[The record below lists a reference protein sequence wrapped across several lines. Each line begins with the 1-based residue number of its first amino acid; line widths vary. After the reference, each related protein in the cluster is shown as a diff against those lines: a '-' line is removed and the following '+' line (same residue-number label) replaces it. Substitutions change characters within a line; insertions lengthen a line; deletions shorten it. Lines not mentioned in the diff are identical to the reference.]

1 MSEIFDE
8 VQEEVRREQLKRL
21 WERYSI
27 LIVAVAV
34 LIVGGVG
41 GWRGYLY
48 WEAKQAQAAGA
59 QFEAAAALAEQ
70 KKSAEAEAA
79 FLKIAGEAPQG
90 YRTLAKFRAAAELA
104 TRDAPGAIKLYDQI
118 VADRNAGA
126 TEQDLAAL
134 RAGALLVDTAPYAE
148 LKTRLEPL
156 TGLTRTYRHSAR
168 ELLAVSAWRNND
180 MTAARQWIDTIST
193 DALSPQSLRSRM
205 EALQA
210 LLPPA
215 AKG

>member
-8 VQEEVRREQLKRL
+8 VQEEVRREQLKKL
-21 WERYSI
+21 WERYAT
-27 LIVAVAV
+27 LIVTVAF

-48 WEAKQAQAAGA
+48 WEGKRAQEAGA

-79 FLKIAGEAPQG
+79 FLKIANEAPPG

-104 TRDAPGAIKLYDQI
+104 TRDVPGAVKLYDEI
-118 VADRNAGA
+118 AVDRNAGA
-126 TEQDLAAL
+126 AEQDLAAL
-134 RAGALLVDTAPYAE
+134 RAGALLVDTASYADI
-148 LKTRLEPL
+148 KARLEPL
-156 TGLTRTYRHSAR
+156 TGPNRTYRHSAR
-168 ELLAVSAWRNND
+168 ELLAVSAWRNKD

-193 DALSPQSLRSRM
+193 DLSSPQTLRSRM

-210 LLPPA
+210 LLPQA

>member
-8 VQEEVRREQLKRL
+8 VQEEVRREQLKKL
-21 WERYSI
+21 WERYST
-27 LIVAVAV
+27 LIVAVAF
-34 LIVGGVG
+34 LIIAGVG
-41 GWRGYLY
+41 GWRGYVY
-48 WEAKQAQAAGA
+48 WEGKKAQEAGA
-59 QFEAAAALAEQ
+59 QFEAAAALADQE
-70 KKSAEAEAA
+70 KSAEAEAA
-79 FLKIAGEAPQG
+79 FLKLMNEAPQG
-90 YRTLAKFRAAAELA
+90 YRVLAKFRAAAELA
-104 TRDAPGAIKLYDQI
+104 ARDVPAAVKLYDEI
-118 VADRNAGA
+118 AVDRSAGA

-148 LKTRLEPL
+148 IKARLEPL
-156 TGLTRTYRHSAR
+156 TGTSRTYRHSAR
-168 ELLAVSAWRNND
+168 ELLAVSAWRNKD

-193 DALSPQSLRSRM
+193 DVSSPQTLRSRM